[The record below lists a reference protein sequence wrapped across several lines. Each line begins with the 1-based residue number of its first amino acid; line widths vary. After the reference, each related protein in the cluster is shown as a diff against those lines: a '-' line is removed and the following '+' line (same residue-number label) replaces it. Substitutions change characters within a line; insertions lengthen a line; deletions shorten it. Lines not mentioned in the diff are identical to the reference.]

1 MVSTKQELVTL
12 ANEMVEIC
20 FFPKRFPNGAQ
31 RGEVR
36 LPSMAFNQD
45 FGP

>member
-12 ANEMVEIC
+12 ANEMVEMY
-20 FFPKRFPNGAQ
+20 FLLERFP
-31 RGEVR
+31 RCLWRFVR